1 MAAESDVEEY
11 TGLTPLDWVVIVAAT
26 AAFVLLAVWA
36 YQGRKQP
43 PGPPATA

>member
-1 MAAESDVEEY
+1 MVDASEVEEY
-11 TGLTPLDWVVIVAAT
+11 TGLTPLDWLVIVAAT

-43 PGPPATA
+43 PSPPTAS